1 MFVISQYHSI
11 QTDYY
16 HVCNFTNTT
25 RYIIQFIQNTIMFVI
40 SQTQYHTIHT
50 EYHVCDLTK
59 AISYN
64 TNKLP

>member
-11 QTDYY
+11 QTDYD
-16 HVCNFTNTT
+16 HVCNFTNTISHNS
-25 RYIIQFIQNTIMFVI
+25 YSQNTIMFVI
-40 SQTQYHTIHT
+40 SHTQYHTIHI
-50 EYHVCDLTK
+50 EYHVCDFTK